1 VIVNFLSNAVKFSP
15 IGSQIV
21 IQMTEGETRPGV
33 PVAPRSV
40 AERDA
45 RDAKDKKKKSMWSR
59 VSMSQSPERS
69 AEGTF
74 VVQCRVCLRYL
85 SQLPC
90 LASKYTAATSIAQLH
105 TSLLRSHIYLYCNVP
120 QHFLIKRSVL
130 SSSV

>member
-33 PVAPRSV
+33 PAAPDR
-40 AERDA
+40 AA

-74 VVQCRVCLRYL
+74 VVQCRVCLRDL
-85 SQLPC
+85 SRLSC
-90 LASKYTAATSIAQLH
+90 LASKHTAVTSIAQLH
-105 TSLLRSHIYLYCNVP
+105 TSLFR
-120 QHFLIKRSVL
+120 
-130 SSSV
+130 